1 MPLGAIQRSVLTLIA
16 ANRSPDSYVAGAT
29 VLHRD
34 DDTPRFSLDLDLF
47 HDAQD
52 SVAQSAEAD
61 AATLQTAG
69 YDFSWLLRTPS
80 FHRALVTAD
89 EQQLKIEWA
98 QDSAFRFYPI
108 QEDDRFGFR
117 LHDADSAVNKVL
129 ALAGRS
135 EIRDFVD
142 VIHLD
147 ETYLSL
153 GTMAWAACGKDP
165 GFTPEFLLDHA
176 GRHSA
181 YGQSDIDR
189 LSLREPLD
197 VTVLKKRWF
206 TALEK
211 AQKLVAELPPDE
223 VGCLYLNS
231 EKNPSTPLPSADEF
245 SSMTRHQGSVRGA
258 WPTVSAYPGN

>member
-1 MPLGAIQRSVLTLIA
+1 MQPSAIQRSVLKLIA

-34 DDTPRFSLDLDLF
+34 DGTPRFSLDLDLS
-47 HDAQD
+47 HDAED
-52 SVAQSAEAD
+52 NVAQSAD
-61 AATLQTAG
+61 AATLQAAD

-89 EQQLKIEWA
+89 EQQLKIEWG
-98 QDSAFRFYPI
+98 QDSACRFYPV
-108 QEDDRFGFR
+108 QQDDRFGFR
-117 LHDADSAVNKVL
+117 LYDADTAVNKVP

-147 ETYLSL
+147 QTYLSL
-153 GTMAWAACGKDP
+153 GAMAWAAYGKDP
-165 GFTPEFLLDHA
+165 GFTLEFLLDHI

-181 YGQSDIDR
+181 YSQSDIDR

-197 VTVLKKRWF
+197 ATVLKKQWF
-206 TALEK
+206 AALEK
-211 AQKLVAELPPDE
+211 AQKLAAELPPDE
-223 VGCLYLNS
+223 VGCLYLNPDQ
-231 EKNPSTPLPSADEF
+231 NLMTPVPEADEF
-245 SSMTRHQGSVRGA
+245 ATMTRHRGSVRGT
-258 WPTVSAYPGN
+258 WPTVSGYRKS